1 MRKPIKTY
9 KGTNLFLFWKITE
22 SSAAMAFTKVLAGYC
37 SAQSFKKLGNKRKII
52 NLSQRSLF
60 SRKINPINFR
70 PSSIKVHFN
79 KSLSPLWWVL
89 MIHSTLIVLRTSW
102 SSILKNST
110 HITITLC
117 ERYSQSQS
125 SITGNV
131 IKSLERSFS
140 KKFKNK
146 STCQ

>member
-1 MRKPIKTY
+1 
-9 KGTNLFLFWKITE
+9 
-22 SSAAMAFTKVLAGYC
+22 
-37 SAQSFKKLGNKRKII
+37 
-52 NLSQRSLF
+52 
-60 SRKINPINFR
+60 
-70 PSSIKVHFN
+70 
-79 KSLSPLWWVL
+79 VL